1 MRKRIL
7 HLALVAMLLIP
18 GLLKAQSESVS
29 SETLSHPDWQPVEG
43 SLTTP
48 WTNKVNPRNVH
59 NKYPRPQLQRDR
71 WQNLNGLWT
80 YKITSALS
88 NTPTAA
94 GLLQEKEGDGQILV
108 PFPIESSLS
117 GVKKMLKPEQKLWYQ
132 RSFTIPSSWEGQSI
146 LLHFGAVDWKTVV
159 WVNGQKV
166 GMHEGG
172 FDPFTFDITDAL
184 NETGKQQVT
193 VSVWDPSSKGFQ
205 PRGKQSLNP
214 HGIWYT
220 ASSGIWQT
228 VWLEPVSQV
237 AVKDLKMVPD
247 IDNKTLQLQV
257 NANTTSAHY
266 EVQAV
271 ASFDGKNVATTKGAL
286 GEKLTLPVNDMKLW
300 SPQHPFLYDLKVT
313 VYKEGEKIDE
323 VQSYFGMRK
332 ISLGKDEEG
341 ITRLFL
347 NNKPLFQ
354 FGPLDQ
360 GYWPDGLYTAPTD
373 EAMKFDI
380 LKTKAWGFNMIRKHV
395 KVEPRR
401 WYYYCDKIGL
411 LVWQDMPSGDKR
423 ISRKQKDIKRVAQS
437 SHDFKKELKQMI
449 DDHYNHPSIV
459 TWVPFNEGWGQF
471 QTKEVAQL
479 VADLDPSRLVDAP
492 SGWADRGVGDMH
504 DLHEYPGPGMFP
516 IEDGRASV
524 LGEFG
529 GQALVVKGHLWLKD
543 FSKAPKH
550 YKTSTSDKALHEKY
564 ASMID
569 RLKMLKK
576 KGLSAAV
583 YTQTTDVEVEVNG
596 LMTYDREKMKFDED
610 ELKEMNQEVIHEE

>member
-1 MRKRIL
+1 
-7 HLALVAMLLIP
+7 
-18 GLLKAQSESVS
+18 
-29 SETLSHPDWQPVEG
+29 
-43 SLTTP
+43 
-48 WTNKVNPRNVH
+48 
-59 NKYPRPQLQRDR
+59 
-71 WQNLNGLWT
+71 
-80 YKITSALS
+80 
-88 NTPTAA
+88 
-94 GLLQEKEGDGQILV
+94 
-108 PFPIESSLS
+108 
-117 GVKKMLKPEQKLWYQ
+117 
-132 RSFTIPSSWEGQSI
+132 
-146 LLHFGAVDWKTVV
+146 
-159 WVNGQKV
+159 
-166 GMHEGG
+166 
-172 FDPFTFDITDAL
+172 
-184 NETGKQQVT
+184 
-193 VSVWDPSSKGFQ
+193 KGFQ

-228 VWLEPVSQV
+228 VWLEPVAQV

-257 NANTTSAHY
+257 DANTNSTHY

-271 ASFDGKNVATTKGAL
+271 ASFDGKNVSKTKGVL
-286 GEKLTLPVNDMKLW
+286 GEKLTLPVNNMKLW
-300 SPQHPFLYDLKVT
+300 SPQHPFLYDLKVAI
-313 VYKEGEKIDE
+313 YKEGEKIDE

-341 ITRLFL
+341 ITRIFL

-437 SHDFKKELKQMI
+437 AHDFKKELKQMI
-449 DDHYNHPSIV
+449 DDRYNHPSIV

-471 QTKEVAQL
+471 QTKEVAKL

-524 LGEFG
+524 LGEYG

-569 RLKMLKK
+569 SLKVLKK

-596 LMTYDREKMKFDED
+596 LMTYDREEMKFDED
-610 ELKEMNQEVIHEE
+610 ELKKMNQEVIHEE